1 MLYKKGPHIIYSE
14 LSVICLVSSTKPCI
28 LTDYVSQSLVY
39 QLCFTKPC
47 ILTNWLC
54 FTKHCILACHVC
66 FALLRRRRE
75 LMMMMKMR
83 MKTLTQQMMSQVTS
97 RAVLRRTRNLTG
109 MKRRVRKVRSST
121 QTRRVVKTGV
131 TWRRKL
137 EKVHN
142 TSSTPCLSCC

>member
-1 MLYKKGPHIIYSE
+1 
-14 LSVICLVSSTKPCI
+14 
-28 LTDYVSQSLVY
+28 
-39 QLCFTKPC
+39 
-47 ILTNWLC
+47 
-54 FTKHCILACHVC
+54 
-66 FALLRRRRE
+66 
-75 LMMMMKMR
+75 MMMMKMR
-83 MKTLTQQMMSQVTS
+83 MKTLTRQMMSRVTS